1 MNKIKT
7 KSEHIRIY
15 ARVPLYSKMG
25 NRRRLAQTPKTYKLL
40 YKIGLVLKGINF
52 CTYQEERARDS
63 EKVHK
68 NVQKRKNRRKGVFWG
83 VKESNGE
90 SIGRGLPSRI

>member
-25 NRRRLAQTPKTYKLL
+25 NRRRLAQTPKTYNFL
-40 YKIGLVLKGINF
+40 YKIGLVLKWINF

-63 EKVHK
+63 EKAHK
-68 NVQKRKNRRKGVFWG
+68 KVQKRKNSRKGVFGG